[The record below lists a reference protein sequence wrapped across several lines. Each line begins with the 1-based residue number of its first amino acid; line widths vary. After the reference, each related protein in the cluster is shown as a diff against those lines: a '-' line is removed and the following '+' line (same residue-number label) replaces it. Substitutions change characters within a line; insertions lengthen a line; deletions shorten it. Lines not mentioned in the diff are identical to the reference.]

1 MADTSKQKRKRKGER
16 PDGLIQVSLK
26 IGYKP
31 DGRPDR
37 KYFYGHTRAE
47 ANRKRDLYKEQYI
60 TGSQF
65 APDITVREWVKIF
78 KETYRTRVNK
88 VYLKS
93 DDVPYD
99 RLVKK
104 LGSRTVA
111 SIREKDLQD
120 ALNEVRGMSFS
131 TADKYRQA
139 MKRVFE
145 KARKNKIIPDNPAS
159 DLIMPPNTKGTHR
172 ALEKWEV
179 ELILK
184 HWNHPHTYSGLWIL
198 LMLLCGL
205 RRGEMMA
212 LSWDNVDLEGRMLHV
227 KEVAAVDGN
236 QTIIEQRAKTDAGIR
251 VLPICQILYDALASV
266 PEEKRQGL
274 VCLSSRGAQLSEHS
288 ARCGV
293 KSFCTI
299 VERIINDEPLR
310 QYGRRTDIE
319 KKKAVKEVKPAKRRQ
334 LYSFTAHDLRHTYAT
349 ALYDAGVPV
358 KAAQYFLGHADIR
371 ITLDLYTHL
380 SRERESASR
389 NQFVTYLD
397 QWLDG
402 RVLTALPFAQTDE
415 NRP

>member
-1 MADTSKQKRKRKGER
+1 M
-16 PDGLIQVSLK
+16 
-26 IGYKP
+26 
-31 DGRPDR
+31 
-37 KYFYGHTRAE
+37 
-47 ANRKRDLYKEQYI
+47 
-60 TGSQF
+60 
-65 APDITVREWVKIF
+65 
-78 KETYRTRVNK
+78 
-88 VYLKS
+88 
-93 DDVPYD
+93 
-99 RLVKK
+99 
-104 LGSRTVA
+104 
-111 SIREKDLQD
+111 
-120 ALNEVRGMSFS
+120 
-131 TADKYRQA
+131 
-139 MKRVFE
+139 
-145 KARKNKIIPDNPAS
+145 
-159 DLIMPPNTKGTHR
+159 
-172 ALEKWEV
+172 
-179 ELILK
+179 
-184 HWNHPHTYSGLWIL
+184 
-198 LMLLCGL
+198 
-205 RRGEMMA
+205 
-212 LSWDNVDLEGRMLHV
+212 
-227 KEVAAVDGN
+227 
-236 QTIIEQRAKTDAGIR
+236 
-251 VLPICQILYDALASV
+251 PICQILYDALASV

-288 ARCGV
+288 ARGGV